1 MQFFS
6 ASNLFHFF
14 GRDKLWNWL
23 TIIVSSKQ
31 EGVEFDSNP
40 GQAAVSWCESEC
52 DSLFVSLWPCD
63 KLSTCRGCNP
73 TFPLRR
79 LGEAPATP
87 ECRTNNRKWMEGLFF
102 HLLTS
107 NVEFVTICGNIWFIF
122 FHLCISVNDCSR
134 FMGRPKA
141 NSRKQGTRQHA
152 SQPRGQVLWYLDQEV
167 LHACFIA
174 GCNSN
179 RDRGT

>member
-14 GRDKLWNWL
+14 WRDILWNWL

-52 DSLFVSLWPCD
+52 DCFFVSLWPCD

-102 HLLTS
+102 SFINIQRWVCDNLWQHLIHFFSSRHFCSWLQQVHEGTKGQLTQTRNTPARQPATRS
-107 NVEFVTICGNIWFIF
+107 SAV
-122 FHLCISVNDCSR
+122 ISR
-134 FMGRPKA
+134 
-141 NSRKQGTRQHA
+141 
-152 SQPRGQVLWYLDQEV
+152 PRGSPCMFYSRLQQQ
-167 LHACFIA
+167 
-174 GCNSN
+174 
-179 RDRGT
+179 